1 MFSDIG
7 HCEGIRRVDIATV
20 VGLLG
25 AIGVIVMA
33 ILLGGDLMGFVD
45 IPSLTIVVGGTI
57 FATLFRFT
65 LGQFIG
71 SFKIAMKSFFFKS
84 ISPQDLIAEAVEL
97 ANVARKEGVLALEGR
112 DINHPFLQ
120 KGIGLC
126 IDGHPPEIVQK
137 MLSKDINLTIER
149 HDIGIGMFKASGDA
163 APAMGMIGTLIGLVS
178 MLANMDDPKTIGP
191 SMAVALLTTLYGAI
205 ISNAVALPMADK
217 LSLRN
222 KEEKLNKVLILESIS
237 GIQEGVNP
245 RVLEQILFA
254 FLPESKRESAGSD

>member
-1 MFSDIG
+1 M
-7 HCEGIRRVDIATV
+7 DIATI

-25 AIGVIVMA
+25 ALGVIVMA
-33 ILLGGDLMGFVD
+33 IFLGGDLLGFID
-45 IPSLTIVVGGTI
+45 IPSLIIVIGGTI

-65 LGQFIG
+65 LAQFIG
-71 SFKIAMKSFFFKS
+71 SFKVAMKSFMFKS
-84 ISPQDLIAEAVEL
+84 IAPTDLIAEAVEL
-97 ANVARKEGVLALEGR
+97 ANIARKEGVLALEGKE
-112 DINHPFLQ
+112 IGHPFLA

-149 HDIGIGMFKASGDA
+149 HEIGISMFKASGDA

-191 SMAVALLTTLYGAI
+191 SMAIALLTTLYGAI

-217 LSLRN
+217 LALRS
-222 KEEKLNKVLILESIS
+222 KEEKLNKALILESIS
-237 GIQEGVNP
+237 AIQDGTNP
-245 RVLEQILFA
+245 RVLEQILFTY
-254 FLPESKRESAGSD
+254 LPESKREAGGQEAAAA